1 MEIRRKLYPVT
12 TTVAAVALWLTG
24 APALAAGSEPA
35 PVPSPLSGGELL
47 SMSMNLLLVIGAI
60 LLFGWIYTRSQGLRA
75 SRNGHFRVLA
85 AQPLGAKE
93 KVVLLQVGEQQVV
106 VGISPGGMNTL
117 LVPEKPVASLNAV
130 QGEEDRSFAGRLRA
144 AVATTRSRQ

>member
-1 MEIRRKLYPVT
+1 MEIRRKLHPVT
-12 TTVAAVALWLTG
+12 TTVTAMALWLTG
-24 APALAAGSEPA
+24 VPALAARGEPA

-60 LLFGWIYTRSQGLRA
+60 LLFGWIYTRSQGLRS

-117 LVPEKPVASLNAV
+117 LVPEKPVASLNAAP
-130 QGEEDRSFAGRLRA
+130 GEEDRSFAGRLRA